1 MAHPAF
7 IDAEVVGTESD
18 NLIQFPDNPVS
29 PSRQPD
35 NVVGQPSRQPIGN
48 PNYSSQDLAD
58 NAGVSRQSWIKD
70 WYPHLAKVA
79 PESGLKDGRRYTK
92 LCSELNLSLLAARRS
107 GQSSSAWV
115 AAASAHRPGQSVSD
129 RAAVVAEASALAIVP
144 AAVGQA
150 LNTQSATIGQAQGL
164 ADLTSTL
171 LARTVQLLDV
181 DRQQLASGDAAIAD
195 ALVIA
200 RVTKRILH
208 EQQLEAQVRA
218 QFEEQRLAAQSAQLQ
233 QDLGQLQQGG
243 QHG

>member
-1 MAHPAF
+1 
-7 IDAEVVGTESD
+7 VVS
-18 NLIQFPDNPVS
+18 
-29 PSRQPD
+29 
-35 NVVGQPSRQPIGN
+35 
-48 PNYSSQDLAD
+48 
-58 NAGVSRQSWIKD
+58 
-70 WYPHLAKVA
+70 
-79 PESGLKDGRRYTK
+79 
-92 LCSELNLSLLAARRS
+92 
-107 GQSSSAWV
+107 
-115 AAASAHRPGQSVSD
+115 ASAQRPGQTVEA
-129 RAAVVAEASALAIVP
+129 RAAVVAMASDLAIVP
-144 AAVGQA
+144 AVVGQA
-150 LNTQSATIGQAQGL
+150 LSTQSATIGQAQGL
-164 ADLTSTL
+164 ADLTSAL